1 LPLAV
6 RTRLPAAYPYRYYA
20 TDGGLMSY
28 GVDTADAYRR
38 VATYVDRI
46 LKGENPADIPVQR
59 ATKFELVINQQTAK
73 TLGVQVPPSL
83 LEDADEVIE

>member
-1 LPLAV
+1 
-6 RTRLPAAYPYRYYA
+6 
-20 TDGGLMSY
+20 MSY

-59 ATKFELVINQQTAK
+59 ATKFELVINQQTAN
-73 TLGVQVPPSL
+73 TLGIQVPPSL